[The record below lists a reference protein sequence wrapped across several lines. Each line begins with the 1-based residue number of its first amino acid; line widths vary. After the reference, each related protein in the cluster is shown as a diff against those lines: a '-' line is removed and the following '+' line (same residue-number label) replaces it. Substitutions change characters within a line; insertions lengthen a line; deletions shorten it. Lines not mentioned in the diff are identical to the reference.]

1 MTDLSALVEPHRV
14 HRSIYVEPDIFAKEM
29 EKIFGGTWVYLAHE
43 SQVAEPNDFLTVR
56 LGHRPVILTRDADG
70 QLHGLLNRCAQATA
84 TVCNEEC
91 GSAKNFQ

>member
-43 SQVAEPNDFLTVR
+43 SQVA
-56 LGHRPVILTRDADG
+56 
-70 QLHGLLNRCAQATA
+70 
-84 TVCNEEC
+84 
-91 GSAKNFQ
+91 